1 MEWHY
6 NLKGK
11 RNGPVSFDALRQ
23 LYANG
28 DIFSDTL
35 VWNTTFGS
43 EWKRLDTVPELRSEN
58 TLEPPPL
65 PSSAISDR
73 WIWIIALSP
82 LALGLIDIWSQE
94 TTGKELGS
102 GVYGIGSLVIWLSCV
117 AMDNRLVTDAGSGKR
132 IAGVAAWICLSPV
145 AYLFVRA
152 KRLQKN
158 QLPAIVWVLSFI
170 ASVYVANGGL
180 SSGIYLGSGLPAC
193 AAKSSIAQAKE
204 IFPRLPANISAM
216 SALSVNEIKD
226 AGITN
231 GKRTCTAKILADDGQ
246 SYGVTYTIE
255 EKGGQLY
262 YFLRPSG

>member
-11 RNGPVSFDALRQ
+11 RSGPVSFDALRE

-28 DIFSDTL
+28 DVFSDTL

-43 EWKRLDTVPELRSEN
+43 EWKRLDTVPELRSED
-58 TLEPPPL
+58 TAEPPPL

-82 LALGLIDIWSQE
+82 LALGFLDVWSQE

-102 GVYGIGSLVIWLSCV
+102 GIYGIGSLIIWLTCV

-132 IAGVAAWICLSPV
+132 IKGVAAWMCLSPL

-158 QLPAIVWVLSFI
+158 QLPAISWVLSFI
-170 ASVYVANGGL
+170 ASIYLATGGL
-180 SSGIYLGSGLPAC
+180 SSDIYLGSGLPAC
-193 AAKSSIAQAKE
+193 SAKSSIAQAKE
-204 IFPRLPANISAM
+204 IFPRLPANISGM
-216 SALSVNEIKD
+216 TALSVNEVKD
-226 AGITN
+226 AGIAN
-231 GKRTCTAKILADDGQ
+231 GKRTCTAKILAADGQ
-246 SYGVTYTIE
+246 SYGVSYTIE
-255 EKGGQLY
+255 EKDGQLY
-262 YFLRPSG
+262 YFLRPFG